1 MTDFNKRL
9 NNITP
14 EILSKIAKIAEIKG
28 QWTAGVN
35 LSPQLLGRLKRS
47 VLITSSGAS
56 TRIEGARLSDKDV
69 EKFIQGLNITKFS
82 DRDRQEV
89 KGYYELL
96 ENIFNTWNTIAFNES
111 STKHLHKELLK
122 YVEKDARHRGD
133 YKKVEN
139 NVAMF
144 DANGNEVG
152 VVFETTRAYLA
163 PKQTQELVKWTQGA
177 FKEGKYHP
185 VLVVGSFLVEF
196 LKIHPFQDGNGR
208 LSRIITNLL
217 LLKSGYAFMPY
228 ISHEKLIEDNKPEY
242 YLALRK
248 SQKTFAK
255 KDENILAWLEYFL
268 QILEKQAHMAISL
281 LSTERIETLLS
292 PKQLLVWAYL
302 SNVSEATAGEITRKT
317 KVLRPTVNQAL
328 IKLLDMKKIEKI
340 GMGRTTRYKIIG
352 GKK

>member
-1 MTDFNKRL
+1 MTNFNKRL

-14 EILSKIAKIAEIKG
+14 EILSKIAKIDEIKG

-35 LSPQLLGRLKRS
+35 LSPQLLGRLKKS

-56 TRIEGARLSDKDV
+56 TRIEGARLSDEDV

-82 DRDRQEV
+82 DRDTQEV

-96 ENIFNTWNTIAFNES
+96 ENIFNAWNAVAFNES
-111 STKHLHKELLK
+111 SIKHLHRELLK

-144 DANGNEVG
+144 DASGNEVG
-152 VVFETTRAYLA
+152 MIFETTRAYLA
-163 PKQTQELVKWTQGA
+163 PKQTQELVGWTQEA

-185 VLVVGSFLVEF
+185 VLIVGSFLVEF

-217 LLKSGYAFMPY
+217 LLKFGYAFMPY
-228 ISHEKLIEDNKPEY
+228 VSHEKLIEDSKPKY

-248 SQKTFAK
+248 SQKTFGK

-268 QILEKQAHMAISL
+268 QILEKQSQAAIAL

-292 PKQLLVWAYL
+292 PKQLLVWEYL
-302 SNVSEATAGEITRKT
+302 LNVSETTAGEITEKT

-328 IKLLDMKKIEKI
+328 SKLLDMKKIEKI
-340 GMGRTTRYKIIG
+340 GMGSTTRYRIIG
-352 GKK
+352 GK